1 MSRPDSGHQPFSLET
16 LAIHAGQDPETMTGA
31 VTVPIFQTSTYA
43 QEALGKPRLGYEY
56 SRTDNPTRKAYE
68 ECLAALE
75 GARFGIA
82 FASGMAA
89 INNCMYLLQS
99 GDEVLVSDDVYGGTF
114 RFFTK
119 VMSKFGV
126 KAHFVNTSD
135 GAQVEKHLSPRV
147 KLVWLESPTNPL
159 LKLTDIAA
167 ICRLAKAAGALVVVD
182 NTFMSPVFQRPLE
195 LGADIVMHSATKYL
209 GGHSDLVGG
218 VLATNSEEI
227 NQQMRFHQNSVGA
240 IPGPF
245 DCWLALRGLKTLAV
259 RMQAHQKN
267 AQEIARFLEQ
277 HPAVRRVIY
286 PGLASHP
293 QHLLARQQMHGFGG
307 MISFEI
313 KGGLEEA
320 RVLVESTKLFLLAE
334 SLGGVES
341 LIELPA
347 IMTHAS
353 IPAERRQEMGIADG
367 LIRISVGIE
376 NVQDLQ
382 ADLQQALAKAVQ
394 GISV

>member
-1 MSRPDSGHQPFSLET
+1 MSQYSLET
-16 LAIHAGQDPETMTGA
+16 LAIHAGQDPEAMTGA

-43 QEALGKPRLGYEY
+43 QEGLGKPRQGYEY

-68 ECLAALE
+68 QCFAALE

-89 INNCMYLLQS
+89 TNNCMYLLQS

-126 KAHFVNTSD
+126 QAHFVNTSD
-135 GAQVEKHLSPRV
+135 LAQVEKHLTSKI
-147 KLVWLESPTNPL
+147 KLVWIESPTNPL

-167 ICRLAKAAGALVVVD
+167 VCRLAKSRGARVVVD
-182 NTFMSPVFQRPLE
+182 NTFMSPAFQRPLE

-218 VLATNSEEI
+218 VLGTNCEEI
-227 NQQMRFHQNSVGA
+227 NQQMRFHQNAVGA

-259 RMQAHQKN
+259 RMQAHARN
-267 AQEIARFLEQ
+267 AQAIAEFLEG
-277 HPAVRRVIY
+277 HAAVRKVIY

-293 QHLLARQQMHGFGG
+293 QHALAREQMLGFGG

-320 RVLVESTKLFLLAE
+320 KTLVESTRLFLLAE

-353 IPAERRQEMGIADG
+353 IPAERRHEMGIADG

-376 NVQDLQ
+376 NANDLRG
-382 ADLQQALAKAVQ
+382 DLEQALAKAV
-394 GISV
+394 SRSLV